1 MFIIE
6 CNEDNF
12 EELVINSEL
21 PVVVDFYAQ
30 WCGPCKMI
38 KPHLEKLAEKYKD
51 QVRIVAIDSDE
62 NQDLVSEYEVRSL
75 PTIKFFTQTSI
86 IDDTIVGATSPA
98 KIEEKIIKL
107 IGTK

>member
-1 MFIIE
+1 MFIVE
-6 CNEDNF
+6 CNEENF

-21 PVVVDFYAQ
+21 PVVVDFYAT

-38 KPHLEKLAEKYKD
+38 KPHLEKLAEKY
-51 QVRIVAIDSDE
+51 QGQIRVVAIDSDE
-62 NQDLVSEYEVRSL
+62 NQDLVSEYGIRSL

-86 IDDTIVGATSPA
+86 VDDSIVGATSPA